1 MRHLNILTMNKKNGI
16 GTGIL
21 VGILLLTSILTCCKS
36 GGTKEPKEGVTV
48 EVPMGS
54 PAVYDDMKKAEKI
67 FNALPSPLESA
78 MLIKSTGARFD
89 QALLNQTGNANNY
102 VTNKSMALNLGIY
115 TCDLSFA
122 SLYEQTQLIID
133 YMNSAKKMADG
144 LGILK
149 AIDQSTI
156 DRLEENINNSEV
168 IMEIV
173 SETFMNSSS
182 YLEDNGQAAIASM
195 VLVGGWFEGLYIS
208 TQLVDMKDF
217 NSNKLVGRIID
228 QKLSISILMN
238 LLESNKKNPSVEEIL
253 VQVNRLKTVFDKI
266 TITTSPISTEFDK
279 SSNMTVLK
287 SQVKTDMSP
296 AVFKELATVVAEI
309 RSTFVK

>member
-1 MRHLNILTMNKKNGI
+1 MNKKYGI
-16 GTGIL
+16 SSGIL
-21 VGILLLTSILTCCKS
+21 AAVLLFTSMLIGCKS
-36 GGTKEPKEGVTV
+36 GGSKPPKEDVTV
-48 EVPMGS
+48 DVLKDNTT
-54 PAVYDDMKKAEKI
+54 VYKDIKQAEKI

-78 MLIKSTGARFD
+78 MLIKSAGARFNES
-89 QALLNQTGNANNY
+89 LLNPIGNVNNY

-133 YMNSAKKMADG
+133 YMNAAKKMADG

-149 AIDQSTI
+149 AIEQSTI

-173 SETFMNSSS
+173 SETFMNSNS
-182 YLEDNGQAAIASM
+182 YLSDNGQPAVAAM

-208 TQLVDMKDF
+208 TQLVDMNDF
-217 NSNKLVGRIID
+217 NGNKLVGRIID
-228 QKLSISILMN
+228 QKLSIDILIN
-238 LLESNKKNPSVEEIL
+238 LLESSKGNPAVDDLIIQ
-253 VQVNRLKTVFDKI
+253 VQKLKIVFDKI
-266 TITTSPISTEFDK
+266 KITTSPIRPEFDK
-279 SSNMTVLK
+279 TSNTTVLK
-287 SQVKTDMSP
+287 SEVKTDMTP
-296 AVFKELATVVAEI
+296 AVFKELSAAVAEI

>member
-1 MRHLNILTMNKKNGI
+1 LTLNICIMNKKCGI
-16 GTGIL
+16 STVSL
-21 VGILLLTSILTCCKS
+21 VVVFLVTSMLAGCRS
-36 GGTKEPKEGVTV
+36 GGNKASTEGVSVDIPKEN
-48 EVPMGS
+48 M
-54 PAVYDDMKKAEKI
+54 AVYEDIKKAQKI

-78 MLIKSTGARFD
+78 MLIKSTGASFD
-89 QALLNQTGNANNY
+89 KTLLNPVGNVSTY

-133 YMNSAKKMADG
+133 YMNASKKMADG

-149 AIDQSTI
+149 AIEPSTI
-156 DRLEENINNSEV
+156 ERLEQNINNSEV

-182 YLEDNGQAAIASM
+182 YLEDNNQPAIAAM

-208 TQLVDMKDF
+208 TRLVDLKDF
-217 NSNKLVGRIID
+217 NGNRLVGRIID
-228 QKLSISILMN
+228 QKLSIDILIN
-238 LLESNKKNPSVEEIL
+238 LLESNKGIVAIDELL
-253 VQVNRLKTVFDKI
+253 VQVQRLKIIFDKI
-266 TITTSPISTEFDK
+266 GITSSPIRPEFDK
-279 SSNMTVLK
+279 TSNTTILK
-287 SQVKTDMSP
+287 SEVKTDMTP
-296 AVFKELATVVAEI
+296 AVFKELAATVEDI